1 MIKGQQQNNRGIGL
15 VISAMT
21 IFSVQDVIIKLLSDD
36 VSLFQILF
44 YRSVLGILLI
54 LSFQKFM
61 GQPIRLWTAYP
72 GLSLYRG
79 VVFFFGYGT
88 FYFAQS
94 KIPIANATVIFMVSP
109 FLITIMSIVVLGSSV
124 GVRRWVA
131 MLAGFSGVIFI
142 ARPETGEFN
151 WVYLLPLLVAVL
163 YTASILIAKKTA
175 DKDTVYQQIIVM
187 YLVTTVLSGLMG
199 LFFGDGSLASLGISG
214 IELLSRP
221 WQFDSS
227 ALNLYLVLVTGIGT
241 TGFLLLHGAY
251 RIADPAVISPYE
263 YSGLATVLILSFM
276 IFGDVPSVFETVGMV
291 LIVGAGIY
299 TFYRERIQGQAAA
312 TEATLR

>member
-1 MIKGQQQNNRGIGL
+1 MIKGQQQNNRGIVL

-21 IFSVQDVIIKLLSDD
+21 VFAVQDVIIKLLSVD

-44 YRSVLGILLI
+44 YRSLLGILLI

-79 VVFFFGYGT
+79 VAFFFGYGT

-109 FLITIMSIVVLGSSV
+109 FLITIMSIVVFGSSV
-124 GVRRWVA
+124 GARRWAA
-131 MLAGFSGVIFI
+131 MLIGFSGVIFI

-151 WVYLLPLLVAVL
+151 YIYLLPLSVAVL
-163 YTASILIAKKTA
+163 YATSMMIAKKTA

-199 LFFGDGSLASLGISG
+199 LFFGDGSLASLGIHG
-214 IELLSRP
+214 IEFLSHP
-221 WQFDSS
+221 WQLENIAVSLTLVVI
-227 ALNLYLVLVTGIGT
+227 ALIGT
-241 TGFLLLHGAY
+241 TGFLLLHSAY
-251 RIADPAVISPYE
+251 RVADPAVISPYE
-263 YSGLATVLILSFM
+263 YSGLATVLMLSFM
-276 IFGDVPSVFETVGMV
+276 IFGDVPSVFETTGMV

-299 TFYRERIQGQAAA
+299 TFYRERIQGQDAAA
-312 TEATLR
+312 EATLR

>member
-1 MIKGQQQNNRGIGL
+1 M
-15 VISAMT
+15 
-21 IFSVQDVIIKLLSDD
+21 
-36 VSLFQILF
+36 
-44 YRSVLGILLI
+44 
-54 LSFQKFM
+54 
-61 GQPIRLWTAYP
+61 
-72 GLSLYRG
+72 
-79 VVFFFGYGT
+79 
-88 FYFAQS
+88 
-94 KIPIANATVIFMVSP
+94 
-109 FLITIMSIVVLGSSV
+109 
-124 GVRRWVA
+124 
-131 MLAGFSGVIFI
+131 
-142 ARPETGEFN
+142 
-151 WVYLLPLLVAVL
+151 L
-163 YTASILIAKKTA
+163 YTTSILIAKKTA

-214 IELLSRP
+214 IEFLSRP

-276 IFGDVPSVFETVGMV
+276 IFGDMPSVFETVGMM

-312 TEATLR
+312 AEATLR

>member
-1 MIKGQQQNNRGIGL
+1 
-15 VISAMT
+15 
-21 IFSVQDVIIKLLSDD
+21 
-36 VSLFQILF
+36 
-44 YRSVLGILLI
+44 
-54 LSFQKFM
+54 
-61 GQPIRLWTAYP
+61 
-72 GLSLYRG
+72 
-79 VVFFFGYGT
+79 
-88 FYFAQS
+88 
-94 KIPIANATVIFMVSP
+94 
-109 FLITIMSIVVLGSSV
+109 
-124 GVRRWVA
+124 
-131 MLAGFSGVIFI
+131 
-142 ARPETGEFN
+142 
-151 WVYLLPLLVAVL
+151 
-163 YTASILIAKKTA
+163 
-175 DKDTVYQQIIVM
+175 M

-214 IELLSRP
+214 IEFLSRP

-263 YSGLATVLILSFM
+263 YSGLATVLILSFV
-276 IFGDVPSVFETVGMV
+276 IFRDVPSVFETVGMV

>member
-1 MIKGQQQNNRGIGL
+1 MIKDQQQNNRGIVL

-44 YRSVLGILLI
+44 YRSLLGILLI

-79 VVFFFGYGT
+79 VAFFFGYGT

-109 FLITIMSIVVLGSSV
+109 FLITIMSIVVFGSSV
-124 GVRRWVA
+124 GLRRWIA
-131 MLAGFSGVIFI
+131 MLIGFSGVIFI

-151 WVYLLPLLVAVL
+151 WVYLLP
-163 YTASILIAKKTA
+163 
-175 DKDTVYQQIIVM
+175 
-187 YLVTTVLSGLMG
+187 
-199 LFFGDGSLASLGISG
+199 
-214 IELLSRP
+214 
-221 WQFDSS
+221 
-227 ALNLYLVLVTGIGT
+227 
-241 TGFLLLHGAY
+241 
-251 RIADPAVISPYE
+251 
-263 YSGLATVLILSFM
+263 
-276 IFGDVPSVFETVGMV
+276 
-291 LIVGAGIY
+291 
-299 TFYRERIQGQAAA
+299 
-312 TEATLR
+312 